1 LTAVDEL
8 GVADEDCVC
17 GKFRAHNSTDFL
29 VFFFLLN
36 AFRGWISVGHGVRKK
51 GFRETNVSVT
61 TLMQEEEASWEQRI
75 APGDFM
81 DAG

>member
-1 LTAVDEL
+1 M
-8 GVADEDCVC
+8 
-17 GKFRAHNSTDFL
+17 
-29 VFFFLLN
+29 FFFLLN
-36 AFRGWISVGHGVRKK
+36 VFRDWISVGHDVRRK
-51 GFRETNVSVT
+51 GFRETNVSLT

>member
-1 LTAVDEL
+1 
-8 GVADEDCVC
+8 
-17 GKFRAHNSTDFL
+17 

-36 AFRGWISVGHGVRKK
+36 AFLDTTSEGKV
-51 GFRETNVSVT
+51 FRETNVNVT

-75 APGDFM
+75 APGDFI